1 MDKSLETIKHVKP
14 IDELSDLDSSL
25 EDLMYEAESAHAQTQ
40 RFVLCFDATSS
51 MGGVWSRATDA
62 LKQSVSYIKANA
74 ACNISIK
81 IVAYRDH
88 DYDAEI
94 VSQSIWSN
102 DEDYLKDFISSVRC
116 TGGGDYEE
124 SVGHGL
130 VAAIAEQITPNQI
143 ILIGDAPGKESSTG
157 FAEAQMLGQQKC
169 PIYALHTDKD
179 SRLVTHFQ
187 QLAKLSG
194 GKAMLLTPSGNLE
207 DIFKL
212 IISKNKALQITYQA
226 TSIEGKR
233 MEKELS

>member
-1 MDKSLETIKHVKP
+1 MDKSLDTIKQVKP

-25 EDLMYEAESAHAQTQ
+25 EDLMYEAETARVQTQ

-51 MGGVWSRATDA
+51 MGNVWARATDA

-81 IVAYRDH
+81 VVAYRDH
-88 DYDAEI
+88 EYDAEI
-94 VSQSIWSN
+94 IDQSSWSN
-102 DEDYLKDFISSVRC
+102 DEEYLKAFISKVRC
-116 TGGGDYEE
+116 SGGGDYPE
-124 SVGHGL
+124 SIGHGL
-130 VAAIAEQITPNQI
+130 VAALADQITPNQI

-157 FAEAQMLGQQKC
+157 FAEAQSLGTQKC
-169 PIYALHTDKD
+169 PIYALYTDED
-179 SRLVTHFQ
+179 RRLVGHFE

-194 GKAMLLTPSGNLE
+194 GRAVRLTPSGNLE

-233 MEKELS
+233 MQKELD